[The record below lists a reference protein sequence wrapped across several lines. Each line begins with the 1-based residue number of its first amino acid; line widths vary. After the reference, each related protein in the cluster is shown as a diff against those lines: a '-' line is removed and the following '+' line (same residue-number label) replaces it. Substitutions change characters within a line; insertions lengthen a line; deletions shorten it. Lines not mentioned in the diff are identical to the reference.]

1 MAEGLHP
8 GRSARVSPVT
18 SGQSIPERTRSQG
31 GTQAAPGPVLH
42 DVICISSIDWDF
54 IWQGHQEIMS
64 TLAADGHRV
73 LFVENTGVRAPKLR
87 DMPRLRQR
95 LKNWARGTR
104 GFREERPNLFVL
116 SPIVVPMPYSRV
128 ARWLNRTLLAHLIRR
143 WMRAVEW
150 SRPIVWTFLPT
161 PLAHDLID
169 RLDPAL
175 TVYYCIDDLASS
187 SPEARR
193 ITSSEEAM
201 FRRADLVF
209 VTSEKLRQRA
219 AIHSR
224 RVHFFPFGVRFQS
237 FEEARTSPAAPP
249 QDVSALARPIV
260 GYVGGMHQWVD
271 QDLIAEVA
279 RRLPHV
285 NFVFV
290 GPPQC
295 DLSRLEAC
303 PNVTLLGGRPHAQL
317 PAYIREFDV
326 GIVPYKLSEYT
337 TNVYPTKL
345 NEYLAMG
352 IPVVATNL
360 LEIQRFNADHGNVV
374 SIAESAAAFADAIEQ
389 ASRMPKSMGADR
401 RIEVARSNSWQT
413 RIQQMET
420 LIDGAL
426 EQKRRDA
433 GRWELRLRRAYQIAR
448 RRAVTIAAVLALTY
462 VLLFETPF
470 IWILAEPLHVAER
483 PRAADAVVV
492 FAGGVGESGQA
503 GGGYQERVKQAV
515 DLYQAG
521 HASQL
526 VFSSGFI
533 FAFRE
538 AEVMRTLAISSGI
551 PESAIHLESQ
561 ATNTY
566 ENVRYSAEL
575 LRQRGWNRV
584 LLVSSP
590 YHMRRALLTWERV
603 AADIEVIPTPVPVSQ
618 FYAHGR
624 GASLEQIRGIAQEY
638 VAIALYWWRDWI

>member
-1 MAEGLHP
+1 MSTAVNPRRVPASSGDTAQSDAVH
-8 GRSARVSPVT
+8 SA
-18 SGQSIPERTRSQG
+18 
-31 GTQAAPGPVLH
+31 LH

-64 TLAADGHRV
+64 TLAAEGHRV
-73 LFVENTGVRAPKLR
+73 LFIENTGVRAPKFS
-87 DMPRLRQR
+87 DMPRLRLR

-104 GFREERPNLFVL
+104 GFREERSNLFVL
-116 SPIVVPMPYSRV
+116 SPIVLPLPYSRV
-128 ARWLNRTLLAHLIRR
+128 ARWVNRTLLAHLIRR
-143 WMRAVEW
+143 WMRAVDW
-150 SRPIVWTFLPT
+150 SRPIIWTFLPT

-219 AIHSR
+219 AAISPH
-224 RVHFFPFGVRFQS
+224 VHFFPFGVRFQS
-237 FEEARTSPAAPP
+237 FEDARTAPAAPP
-249 QDVSALARPIV
+249 ADIAGLKRPVV

-271 QDLIAEVA
+271 QELIVEVA

-285 NFVFV
+285 TFAFV
-290 GPPQC
+290 GPAQC
-295 DLSRLEAC
+295 DLAPLEAC
-303 PNVTLLGGRPHAQL
+303 PNVTLLGGKPHAEL
-317 PAYIREFDV
+317 PSYIREFDI

-360 LEIQRFNADHGNVV
+360 LEIQRFNADHGGIISV
-374 SIAESAAAFADAIEQ
+374 AESAETFAAAIERTLRQ
-389 ASRMPKSMGADR
+389 PNAVGADR
-401 RIEVARSNSWQT
+401 RIQVARSNSWQT
-413 RIQQMET
+413 RIQQMQT
-420 LIDGAL
+420 LIDEAL
-426 EQKRRDA
+426 DGKRRHA
-433 GRWELRLRRAYQIAR
+433 GRWDLRLRRAYQIAR
-448 RRAVTIAAVLALTY
+448 RRFVAMIAAVAFVYL
-462 VLLFETPF
+462 VLFETAF
-470 IWILAEPLHVAER
+470 VWGVAEPLRVME
-483 PRAADAVVV
+483 PPQAADAIVV

-515 DLYQAG
+515 DLFNAG
-521 HASQL
+521 HAPDMI
-526 VFSSGFI
+526 FSTGFV
-533 FAFRE
+533 FAFKE
-538 AEVMRTLAISSGI
+538 AEVMRTLAVSSGV
-551 PESAIHLESQ
+551 PADAIHLESQ

-566 ENVRYSAEL
+566 ENVLYSAEIA
-575 LRQRGWNRV
+575 RQQGWKRV

-590 YHMRRALLTWERV
+590 YHMRRALLTWRRV
-603 AADIEVIPTPVPVSQ
+603 ASDIEAIPTPGASSQ
-618 FYAHGR
+618 FYAHER

-638 VAIALYWWRDWI
+638 AAIALYWWRGWI